1 MQLSE
6 KAARNGHRPVLSG
19 SHLDCAHHP
28 PAHWPWEPCL
38 RPGVGPPL
46 ALTLPR
52 RDKGHCLSVTQA
64 GAAQAS
70 LQAIRISISAMH
82 HPLHHPPLLGGSKAA
97 STARDLQPLPEG
109 PSCTAKS
116 PPPARRPMALPSAD
130 PLGRGLLS
138 AHCLERGGRNGAL
151 GGTSLHSDEV
161 GYAGCPPKQ
170 ETTQVLE
177 L

>member
-109 PSCTAKS
+109 PSCTAKR

-170 ETTQVLE
+170 ETT
-177 L
+177 